1 METDLYDLTVNYILE
16 NQEKFYRLAYSYVK
30 NKDSAL
36 DIVQNSIC
44 TALEKCYSL
53 KNPCA
58 IKTWL
63 YRIIVNE
70 SLKHINK
77 GKKESAVGDE
87 MPEQTYTEPSF
98 NADISAEEILNAVE
112 SINEPF
118 KTIII
123 LHYYEDLTLKE
134 ISEITK
140 TNLSTVKTRLYSG
153 LGKIKKILS
162 QEVVI

>member
-1 METDLYDLTVNYILE
+1 MEIDLYDLTVNYILE

-30 NKDSAL
+30 NKDNAL

-44 TALEKCYSL
+44 TALEKCYSI
-53 KNPCA
+53 KNPEA
-58 IKTWL
+58 IRTWL

-77 GKKESAVGDE
+77 GKRETAMGDE
-87 MPEQTYTEPSF
+87 MPEQPYTEPSF
-98 NADISAEEILNAVE
+98 DENISAGEILNAVE

-134 ISEITK
+134 ISEVTK

-162 QEVVI
+162 QEVVR